1 MGNNME
7 VATKSKGVSVEEYC
21 GCGCAD
27 GNHRGITPSWTI
39 RSEPAHSI
47 LARRTRSSSRRMRTR
62 AASPEA
68 ARARAARARAARARA
83 AS

>member
-7 VATKSKGVSVEEYC
+7 VATKSKGFSEEEY
-21 GCGCAD
+21 CGCAD

-39 RSEPAHSI
+39 RSEPALSS

-68 ARARAARARAARARA
+68 ARARAARAAA